1 MFETKEMNYSQYA
14 LTYQLS
20 TEKNSLKSW
29 TAKDNNVYIFLKI
42 YTDQQFRKKLN
53 FISIFFFK

>member
-29 TAKDNNVYIFLKI
+29 TAKDNNV
-42 YTDQQFRKKLN
+42 
-53 FISIFFFK
+53 